1 MRLLPESDCEKH
13 FKLLRAL
20 EAPEKLRRIITE
32 EKRHKA
38 ASLDA
43 KISRENGNGKIGKD
57 MRLIGSMDALD
68 FFALKD
74 KYGYDE
80 LHSKEFLKQHFT
92 RFREHAVMNPKNL

>member
-20 EAPEKLRRIITE
+20 EEPEKLRRVITE

-38 ASLDA
+38 ASFDA
-43 KISRENGNGKIGKD
+43 KLSRAGSGRIGKD
-57 MRLIGSMDALD
+57 IRMVGSMDPLD

-74 KYGYDE
+74 KYGYEE
-80 LHSKEFLKQHFT
+80 LHSKEFLRQHFRT
-92 RFREHAVMNPKNL
+92 YSEHRVLHPSQY